1 MYLAR
6 YTYVSTRIKNT
17 EDPLCRFHGPYL
29 ESTKAVRVLDEWN
42 RPKSP
47 LHTHYAY
54 TDPFMS
60 KDEVVSVG
68 GNNGCLLNDDY
79 RSSSVKR

>member
-1 MYLAR
+1 MSTTCVCIWREFFRIQPYV
-6 YTYVSTRIKNT
+6 YVSARIKNT

-42 RPKSP
+42 QPKSP

-54 TDPFMS
+54 GS
-60 KDEVVSVG
+60 IHVE
-68 GNNGCLLNDDY
+68 
-79 RSSSVKR
+79 R